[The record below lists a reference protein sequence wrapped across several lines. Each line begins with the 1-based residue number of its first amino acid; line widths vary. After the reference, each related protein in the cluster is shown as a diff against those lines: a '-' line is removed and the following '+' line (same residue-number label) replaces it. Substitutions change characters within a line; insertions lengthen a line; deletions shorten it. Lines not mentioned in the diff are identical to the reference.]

1 MECPSCGVANLEDKK
16 FCRDC
21 GKPLPLSVRCAACGA
36 ENPPGKKFC
45 ADCSA
50 ALAIRVP
57 AHRQRLASLQP
68 AAPPFTA
75 AFLSA
80 VHRRLHGS

>member
-36 ENPPGKKFC
+36 ENPPGKVSSKPVSS
-45 ADCSA
+45 ASRTRAPGPGCS
-50 ALAIRVP
+50 LP
-57 AHRQRLASLQP
+57 A
-68 AAPPFTA
+68 
-75 AFLSA
+75 
-80 VHRRLHGS
+80 